1 MTSLLILIK
10 HRCPQIW
17 RAVELVNGRL
27 FAWRRPGFGHTVAE
41 VLAEYGGG
49 EFGLAPVAAEDI
61 PALSEFLNRQP
72 AESREHFDPHGF
84 DAGTL
89 TRLLRNPAFAMMK
102 AVRRDD
108 GSLAGYFFLR
118 CFFIGRAF
126 HGLIVDRSCANRGLG
141 TSMWAV
147 SSQICDRCG
156 LRMFATVSRHNGASL
171 ASARRG
177 TQVTVTEELAGG
189 YLLVECKSGND
200 EKTL

>member
-1 MTSLLILIK
+1 MTSLLISIK
-10 HRCPQIW
+10 HRCPRIW
-17 RAVELVNGRL
+17 QAVELVNGWL
-27 FAWRRPGFGHTVAE
+27 FAWRCPGFGHAAAE
-41 VLAEYGGG
+41 VMAEYDCG
-49 EFGLAPVAAEDI
+49 EFGFAPVVAEDI

-84 DAGTL
+84 DAETL
-89 TRLLRNPAFAMMK
+89 TRLLRNPAFVMMK
-102 AVRRDD
+102 AVCRDG
-108 GSLAGYFFLR
+108 GSLVGYFFLR

-126 HGLIVDRSCANRGLG
+126 HGLIVDRSYTNCGLG

-147 SSQICDRCG
+147 SSQICYRCG
-156 LRMFATVSRHNGASL
+156 LRMFATVSRHNAASL

-189 YLLVECKSGND
+189 YLLVECKPKND